1 MDTNLTDDEKLEQ
14 IKKWWSENGGSIV
27 TGVVLG
33 LAVLFGG
40 KAWFSWQ
47 EKNAQNA
54 SNLYTVLMNSMA
66 GGDAM
71 AVSQRAGVLVTEY
84 GDTPYAALA
93 SLALAKVRIEAGDL
107 VAAQAQLE
115 WVLENSKSDM
125 LLDTAR
131 LRLARV
137 LIAMENLD
145 AAETLLNQVAKGDAF
160 EPLYTEVRGDVY
172 VARGNLTA
180 ANQAYQ
186 EALAATAAGS
196 PGQHLLELKY
206 RSTQVVSAD
215 SGALQE

>member
-206 RSTQVVSAD
+206 RSTQVASAD

>member
-84 GDTPYAALA
+84 GDTPYASLA

-125 LLDTAR
+125 LLGTAR

>member
-1 MDTNLTDDEKLEQ
+1 MDANLTDDEKLEQ

-47 EKNAQNA
+47 EKNAQHA

-160 EPLYTEVRGDVY
+160 EPLYTEVRGDLY
-172 VARGNLTA
+172 IARGNLTA

>member
-1 MDTNLTDDEKLEQ
+1 MDANLTDDEKLEQ
-14 IKKWWSENGGSIV
+14 IKKWWGENGGSII

-47 EKNAQNA
+47 ERNAQTA

-71 AVSQRAGVLVTEY
+71 AVSQKAGVLVADY

-93 SLALAKVRIEAGDL
+93 SLALAKVRIEAGEL
-107 VAAQAQLE
+107 EAAQAQLE
-115 WVLENSKSDM
+115 WVVENGKSDIM
-125 LLDTAR
+125 QDTAR

-137 LIAMENLD
+137 LIAMENFEG
-145 AAETLLNQVAKGDAF
+145 AETLLNQGVKGDAF
-160 EPLYTEVRGDVY
+160 APLYTEARGDVF

-180 ANQAYQ
+180 ANQAYR
-186 EALAATAAGS
+186 EALAATAAAS
-196 PGQHLLELKY
+196 PGRHLLELKY
-206 RSTQVVSAD
+206 RSTQVASAD
-215 SGALQE
+215 AGALQE

>member
-1 MDTNLTDDEKLEQ
+1 MNLTDDEKLEQ

-160 EPLYTEVRGDVY
+160 EPLYTEVRGDLY
-172 VARGNLTA
+172 IARGNLTA

>member
-1 MDTNLTDDEKLEQ
+1 MDANLTDDEKLEQ
-14 IKKWWSENGGSIV
+14 LKKWWGENGSSII

-33 LAVLFGG
+33 LAVLFGS

-47 EKNAQNA
+47 ERNAQNA
-54 SNLYTVLMNSMA
+54 SNLYTVLMNSMQ

-71 AVSQRAGVLVTEY
+71 AVSQKAGVLVAEY

-93 SLALAKVRIEAGDL
+93 ALALAKVRIEAGDL

-125 LLDTAR
+125 MQNTAR

-137 LIAMENLD
+137 LIALENLD
-145 AAETLLNQVAKGDAF
+145 GAETLLNQAVQGNAF
-160 EPLYTEVRGDVY
+160 EPLYKEVRGDVY
-172 VARGNLTA
+172 IARGNMVA
-180 ANQAYQ
+180 ANRAYQ

-206 RSTQVVSAD
+206 QSTHVVSAA
-215 SGALQE
+215 SGELQE

>member
-14 IKKWWSENGGSIV
+14 LKKWWGENGGSII

-47 EKNAQNA
+47 ERTAQNA

-71 AVSQRAGVLVTEY
+71 AVSQKAGVLVADY
-84 GDTPYAALA
+84 SNTPYAALA

-107 VAAQAQLE
+107 EAAQAQLE

-125 LLDTAR
+125 MQDAAR

-137 LIAMENLD
+137 LIALENLD
-145 AAETLLNQVAKGDAF
+145 GADTLLNQVVQGNAF
-160 EPLYTEVRGDVY
+160 EPLYTEVRGDVL
-172 VARGNLTA
+172 VARGNMTD
-180 ANQAYQ
+180 ANQAYK
-186 EALAATAAGS
+186 EALAATTAGS

-206 RSTQVVSAD
+206 QSTQVVSAD
-215 SGALQE
+215 AGELQE

>member
-1 MDTNLTDDEKLEQ
+1 MDANLTDDEKLEQ

>member
-1 MDTNLTDDEKLEQ
+1 MDANLTDDEKLEQ
-14 IKKWWSENGGSIV
+14 IKKWWSENGGSII

-47 EKNAQNA
+47 DRNAQNA
-54 SNLYTVLMNSMA
+54 SNLYTMLMNSVES
-66 GGDAM
+66 GDAM
-71 AVSQRAGVLVTEY
+71 AVSQKAGMLVAEY

-93 SLALAKVRIEAGDL
+93 SLALAKVRIEAGEL
-107 VAAQAQLE
+107 EAAQAQLE
-115 WVLENSKSDM
+115 WVLENSKSDIM
-125 LLDTAR
+125 QDTVR

-137 LIAMENLD
+137 LLAMENLEG
-145 AAETLLNQVAKGDAF
+145 AETLLNQKPKGAAF
-160 EPLYTEVRGDVY
+160 EPLYTEAGGDVF

-196 PGQHLLELKY
+196 PMQHLLELKY
-206 RSTQVVSAD
+206 QSTQVVSAD
-215 SGALQE
+215 AGELQE